1 MLSRGVL
8 VLMSAVLGVACTAG
22 GGQDAG
28 PGRDGGSDAAP
39 TQPDAGPQRC
49 DTNAECDDGFGCTI
63 DECIVGNVCRHDPI
77 DGRCDAA
84 AGERCVVGRGCTAGT
99 PTDCETHADC
109 DDGNVCNGTEQC
121 IVGGCFMGTALNCG
135 DGNACTADTC
145 DATDGCRHQLIC
157 DGGTMPDAGP
167 PCDDFDPAAHYTGT
181 FRMLPPQSCSA
192 GLDMYSVN
200 TLVFSVSG
208 ATLTVSVRSTAG
220 ERFSLTQSPVPT
232 GPSFDVSGSD
242 GCASVRLTGTF
253 SCSDLFMGGT
263 WTANHQG
270 NCAFC
275 GTTSSS
281 VSGVRR

>member
-39 TQPDAGPQRC
+39 AQPDAGPQRC

-99 PTDCETHADC
+99 PTDCETHEDC
-109 DDGNVCNGTEQC
+109 QDGNVCNGAEQC
-121 IVGGCFMGTALNCG
+121 IVGGCFMGTPLNCG

-145 DATDGCRHQLIC
+145 DPATGCQHQLIC
-157 DGGTMPDAGP
+157 DGGVVRDAGT
-167 PCDDFDPAAHYTGT
+167 PCDAFDPAAHYTGT
-181 FRMLPPQSCSA
+181 FLMLPVASCGGGGGS
-192 GLDMYSVN
+192 YSVD
-200 TLVFSVSG
+200 TVTFSVSG
-208 ATLTVSVRSTAG
+208 GTLTATMG
-220 ERFSLTQSPVPT
+220 PFSLTQTPAPT
-232 GPSFDVSGSD
+232 GASFDVSGSN
-242 GCASVRLTGTF
+242 GCASVRLRGTF
-253 SCSDLFMGGT
+253 DCSRHFDGT
-263 WTANHQG
+263 WTANHTG
-270 NCAFC
+270 GCAAC
-275 GTTSSS
+275 LTTNIT
-281 VSGVRR
+281 VEGVR